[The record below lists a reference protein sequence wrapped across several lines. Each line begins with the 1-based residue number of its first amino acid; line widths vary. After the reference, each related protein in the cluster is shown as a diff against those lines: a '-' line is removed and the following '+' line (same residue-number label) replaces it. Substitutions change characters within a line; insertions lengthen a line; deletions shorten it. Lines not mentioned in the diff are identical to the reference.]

1 MTYVLPPHFA
11 LPVFE
16 GPLDLLLHLVKVH
29 EMEITDI
36 KISVITAQY
45 HEALQNLKELQLD
58 IAGDF
63 LVMAVTLINI
73 KLRSLLPQDE
83 QTDDQLP
90 EEEIDEILST
100 QDLIRKLVEYRRFK
114 ELSAQLRD
122 YEMKNKGVVYR
133 AQPVTYVPG
142 AKNELPRQDIRLLYD
157 AFSKVLRRVRQKPQ
171 HTVQKERFTV
181 EEKLVYLRQTIRSGQ
196 SVNMARIFERC
207 TIKEEVISYFLAIL
221 EMSKLREITIAQAG
235 SFEDILIAPWN
246 EQLSDAG

>member
-1 MTYVLPPHFA
+1 MTYILPPHFA

-29 EMEITDI
+29 EMDITDI
-36 KISVITAQY
+36 EISVITAQY
-45 HEALQNLKELQLD
+45 QAAIQDMQELQLD
-58 IAGDF
+58 VAGDF
-63 LVMAVTLINI
+63 LVMAATLINI
-73 KLRSLLPQDE
+73 KLRSLLPRDE
-83 QTDDQLP
+83 QSEEFTP

-114 ELSAQLRD
+114 ELSAQLHD
-122 YEMKNKGVVYR
+122 YELKNKGICYR
-133 AQPVTYVPG
+133 SQALTYVPG
-142 AKNELPRQDIRLLYD
+142 SKTELPRQDIRLLYD
-157 AFSKVLRRVRQKPQ
+157 AFSKVLRTVRQKPQ

-181 EEKLVYLRQTIRSGQ
+181 EEKLNHLRKTISLGQT
-196 SVNMARIFERC
+196 VNMARIFERC

-246 EQLSDAG
+246 EQMSDAG